1 MHPKKSKKKTKFHLT
16 KVLSYDMIDEVRQ
29 KVYRMQNPKRYGT
42 RRGKELQ
49 KARPRSGAV
58 QEKQTGRHGCF
69 SFKTFCIHY
78 TIKKKSSISSIT
90 NNKFRR
96 HSGGKKE

>member
-1 MHPKKSKKKTKFHLT
+1 
-16 KVLSYDMIDEVRQ
+16 MIDEVRQ
-29 KVYRMQNPKRYGT
+29 KVYRMQNPTRYGA

-49 KARPRSGAV
+49 KARRRSGAV

-69 SFKTFCIHY
+69 SFTTFCIHY
-78 TIKKKSSISSIT
+78 TIKTKSSISSIT

-96 HSGGKKE
+96 YAGGKKE